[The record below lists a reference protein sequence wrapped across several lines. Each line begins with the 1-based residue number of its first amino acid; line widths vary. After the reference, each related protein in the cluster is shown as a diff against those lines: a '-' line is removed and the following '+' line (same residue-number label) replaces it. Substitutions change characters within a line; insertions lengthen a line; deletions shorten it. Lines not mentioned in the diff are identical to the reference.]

1 MLIYLL
7 FESDFFNKIKLI
19 FLNKIEIST
28 YISMT
33 FDALLFNNT
42 QIHIIY
48 FY

>member
-7 FESDFFNKIKLI
+7 FESVFFNI
-19 FLNKIEIST
+19 IEIST

-42 QIHIIY
+42 QIQIIY